1 MRVVLRKSSLRT
13 LLVAGLL
20 SIAFASP
27 TLASDTVAEGRKNT
41 IVFVCL
47 HGSVKSQM
55 AAAHFN
61 RVARERGL
69 PFTAVSRGIQVD
81 GSIPTRIR
89 DGLSLDGLEPVNE
102 VPQELTSGQAEA
114 AIRVFA
120 FDPVPGDLRG
130 TSEVTYWSDV
140 PLPTT
145 DYAAARDII
154 IGHIDALVPSLT
166 SVEPPNEAMRGVV
179 ASVDQGKD
187 SITVRLSPSGVT
199 GVFRVQDGL
208 VFDAVRYGDKIEF
221 TVEKIAGAKTI
232 VQLRKE

>member
-1 MRVVLRKSSLRT
+1 VRVLLRKLSLRT

-20 SIAFASP
+20 SIAFASSTP
-27 TLASDTVAEGRKNT
+27 ASDTVAEGRKNM

-47 HGSVKSQM
+47 HGSVKSQI

-114 AIRVFA
+114 ATRVLA
-120 FDPVPGDLRG
+120 FDPVPGDRRG

-145 DYAAARDII
+145 DYAAARDVI

-166 SVEPPNEAMRGVV
+166 SVEAPNEAMRGVV
-179 ASVDQGKD
+179 ASVDQGKE

-221 TVEKIAGAKTI
+221 TIEKMGGAKTI

>member
-1 MRVVLRKSSLRT
+1 M
-13 LLVAGLL
+13 
-20 SIAFASP
+20 
-27 TLASDTVAEGRKNT
+27 

-47 HGSVKSQM
+47 HGSVKSQI

-114 AIRVFA
+114 ATRVLA
-120 FDPVPGDLRG
+120 FDPVPGDRRG

-145 DYAAARDII
+145 DYAAARDVI

-166 SVEPPNEAMRGVV
+166 SVEAPNEAMRGVV
-179 ASVDQGKD
+179 ASVDQGKE

-221 TVEKIAGAKTI
+221 TIEKMGGAKTI

>member
-1 MRVVLRKSSLRT
+1 MTESVRKSSLRT
-13 LLVAGLL
+13 WLVAGLL
-20 SIAFASP
+20 SIGFDSP
-27 TLASDTVAEGRKNT
+27 TLASDTVAEGRNNT

-89 DGLSLDGLEPVNE
+89 DGLSLDGLEPVND
-102 VPQELTSGQAEA
+102 VPLELTSGQAEA
-114 AIRVFA
+114 AIRVLA
-120 FDPVPGDLRG
+120 FDPVSGDRRG

-145 DYAAARDII
+145 DYTAARDVI
-154 IGHIDALVPSLT
+154 IGHIDALVPSLI
-166 SVEPPNEAMRGVV
+166 SVEPPMR
-179 ASVDQGKD
+179 
-187 SITVRLSPSGVT
+187 R
-199 GVFRVQDGL
+199 
-208 VFDAVRYGDKIEF
+208 
-221 TVEKIAGAKTI
+221 
-232 VQLRKE
+232 

>member
-1 MRVVLRKSSLRT
+1 VRVLLRKSSLRT
-13 LLVAGLL
+13 LLVLL
-20 SIAFASP
+20 SIVFASP
-27 TLASDTVAEGRKNT
+27 TLASDAVAEGRKNT

-81 GSIPTRIR
+81 SSIPTRIR

-114 AIRVFA
+114 ATRVLA
-120 FDPVPGDLRG
+120 FDPVPGDRRG

-145 DYAAARDII
+145 DYAAARDVI
-154 IGHIDALVPSLT
+154 IGHIDALVPSLA
-166 SVEPPNEAMRGVV
+166 SVKPSNEAMRGVV
-179 ASVDQGKD
+179 AGVDQGKD
-187 SITVRLSPSGVT
+187 SITVRLSPSGVAS
-199 GVFRVQDGL
+199 VFRVQDGL
-208 VFDAVRYGDKIEF
+208 VFDAVRSGDKIEF
-221 TVEKIAGAKTI
+221 TVEKIGGAKTI